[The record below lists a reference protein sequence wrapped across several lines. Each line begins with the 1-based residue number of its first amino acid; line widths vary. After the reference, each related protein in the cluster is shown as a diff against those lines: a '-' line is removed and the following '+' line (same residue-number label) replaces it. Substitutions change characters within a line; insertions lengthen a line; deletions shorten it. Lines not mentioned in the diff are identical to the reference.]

1 MLQIIYKFLLNFWNF
16 LNELAIYIIMG
27 LLIAGIVKYFLPDD
41 FIRKHLGSSKSS
53 SVIKSVLLG
62 IPLPICS
69 CSVIPIGVSLKKSG
83 ASTAS
88 VLSFLIATPVTG
100 IDSILVTYGVFGGVF
115 TAFRVLSSV
124 FISLFAGILGNMF
137 IKDHEKSIRKRKIKR
152 RVKKRDLKNAI
163 KEIFNY
169 SFNELFS
176 PLAKPLLYG
185 ITLGALISLMPVN
198 ALNVVDNL
206 FLQYI
211 LVLLISI
218 PIYVCSI
225 SSIPIALSL
234 ITVGFS
240 PGSALIFLTAGPATN
255 TVTITTIY
263 EIFGKKALAI
273 YLFSIITGSFLFAF
287 LFDYFIGDV
296 GVKTVSMSHHLHVSE
311 VFAVILLILIAY
323 HLIKQWKSKIQL
335 NKNFN

>member
-1 MLQIIYKFLLNFWNF
+1 MFSIIYQFLLNFWNF
-16 LNELAIYIIMG
+16 LNELAVYIIIG
-27 LLIAGIVKYFLPDD
+27 LLIAGVVKYLLPDD
-41 FIRKHLGSSKSS
+41 FIRKHLGTPKSS
-53 SVIKSVLLG
+53 SVIKSVLFG

-83 ASTAS
+83 ASSAS

-100 IDSILVTYGVFGGVF
+100 VDSILVTYGVFGGIF
-115 TAFRVLSSV
+115 TAFRVISSV
-124 FISLFAGILGNMF
+124 FISLFAGMLGNVF
-137 IKDHEKSIRKRKIKR
+137 IKEHEKAITKRKLKR
-152 RVKKRDLKNAI
+152 RAKKRDLKNAVR
-163 KEIFNY
+163 EIFNY

-185 ITLGALISLMPVN
+185 IALGALISLLPVDV
-198 ALNVVDNL
+198 LSHVDNL
-206 FLQYI
+206 FLQYV
-211 LVLLISI
+211 LVLFLSI
-218 PIYVCSI
+218 PIYVCSM

-263 EIFGKKALAI
+263 EIFGKKALVI

-296 GVKTVSMSHHLHVSE
+296 GIKTVSISHHLHVNE
-311 VFAVILLILIAY
+311 IFAIVLLILIAY
-323 HLIKQWKSKIQL
+323 HLIKQWKSKV
-335 NKNFN
+335 

>member
-1 MLQIIYKFLLNFWNF
+1 MLQIVYKFLLNFWNF
-16 LNELAIYIIMG
+16 LNELAVYIIIG
-27 LLIAGIVKYFLPDD
+27 LLIAGILKYFLPDD
-41 FIRKHLGSSKSS
+41 FIRKHLGSSTSL
-53 SVIKSVLLG
+53 SVIKSVLFG

-83 ASTAS
+83 ASSAS

-100 IDSILVTYGVFGGVF
+100 IDSIFVTYAVFGGIF

-124 FISLFAGILGNMF
+124 FISLFAGILGNIF
-137 IKDHEKSIRKRKIKR
+137 IKENEEVKEKRKVKRKIK
-152 RVKKRDLKNAI
+152 KKNLKNAI
-163 KEIFNY
+163 KEIINY

-185 ITLGALISLMPVN
+185 IILGAIISLIPIDISSY
-198 ALNVVDNL
+198 VDNL

-211 LVLLISI
+211 LVLLLSV

-234 ITVGFS
+234 ISIGFS
-240 PGSALIFLTAGPATN
+240 PGSALIFLTTGPATN
-255 TVTITTIY
+255 IVTMTTIY

-273 YLFSIITGSFLFAF
+273 YLSSIIIGSFLFAF
-287 LFDYFIGDV
+287 LFDYLIGDI
-296 GVKTVSMSHHLHVSE
+296 GVKTAIITPHHLHISE
-311 VFAVILLILIAY
+311 IFALILLILIIY
-323 HLIKQWKSKIQL
+323 HLIKQWKK
-335 NKNFN
+335 